1 MKRVALL
8 TLLIFTITTTVLS
21 QESNNDEA
29 YYALIDTV
37 KNIKG
42 KRLKEVNVA
51 SYPQKNPL
59 NIGKAG
65 IKSMDL
71 PQATA
76 IISSAVLTNQQTNS
90 LTDILKNTN
99 GVYIMGTTGGY
110 QEEIASRGFPLSSSN
125 TFKNGIRY
133 FNGMSI
139 ETSGLEKVELLK
151 GSAALL
157 FGNVAAGGILNLVTK
172 KPKNELG
179 GEIGFRY
186 GSFNTIKPTF
196 DIYNSIGN
204 NKNMSFRI
212 NGSFEKGNS
221 FRDFVHSER
230 SYINPSFLIKLSD
243 KTELLLE
250 ADYIKDHR
258 TPDFGAGIYN
268 YEFLDLPRNRFLGVS
283 WGYYNS
289 KQTLATAT
297 LTHSISKNWSL
308 NFINSIRSPIFIE
321 EEISITKVTLTGLK

>member
-8 TLLIFTITTTVLS
+8 SLLIFTITTTVFA

-59 NIGKAG
+59 KIGKAG

-212 NGSFEKGNS
+212 NGSFEKGDS

-230 SYINPSFLIKLSD
+230 SYINPSFLIKL
-243 KTELLLE
+243 K
-250 ADYIKDHR
+250 R
-258 TPDFGAGIYN
+258 
-268 YEFLDLPRNRFLGVS
+268 
-283 WGYYNS
+283 
-289 KQTLATAT
+289 
-297 LTHSISKNWSL
+297 
-308 NFINSIRSPIFIE
+308 IF
-321 EEISITKVTLTGLK
+321 